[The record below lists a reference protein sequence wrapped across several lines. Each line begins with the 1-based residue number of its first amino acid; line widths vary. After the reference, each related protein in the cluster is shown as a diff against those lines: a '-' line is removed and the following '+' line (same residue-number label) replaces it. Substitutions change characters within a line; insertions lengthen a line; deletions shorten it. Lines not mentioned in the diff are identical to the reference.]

1 MPVTRPALILALF
14 LAGCGGPYPSLA
26 PTAQLL
32 EDPAAPD
39 ASPTASPETTAQ
51 TNAALAARGA
61 ALAAQAQTLRAEPGI
76 DPAAL
81 PVPAVPPAD

>member
-39 ASPTASPETTAQ
+39 AGPTASPETT
-51 TNAALAARGA
+51 AALAARGA